1 MQESIVETLKNMK
14 SEQNL
19 TLQQIS
25 SASGVP
31 LSTVNR
37 ILSGQTENPSFR
49 DVAAIVAAMDGSLD
63 AITGLQ
69 KLESENGQLLDSNV
83 MQLLLSMQN
92 YYAKTL
98 DAARQQY
105 MRELENKDKQYR
117 DILTDKNRWLRRM
130 FFCLIGMLAVIS
142 FLLIVDFINPTIGVF
157 HTLAIRRPAFCKAAF
172 FPVYISL
179 IPALFFGTG
188 GVPAFT
194 AGAFFHWQHRTIPAL
209 QLKHRSGSC
218 GTASALPKCSIM
230 SGCEYPHR
238 ASGAKAPRT
247 LRPLPLL
254 RFAVSATGGA
264 HLCSIQYYLRFWLS
278 SCRTSLAV
286 SALRIMRYC
295 PSFFCSA
302 MP

>member
-37 ILSGQTENPSFR
+37 ILSVR

-98 DAARQQY
+98 DATRQQY
-105 MRELENKDKQYR
+105 MRELESKDKQYR

-157 HTLAIRRPAFCKAAF
+157 HT
-172 FPVYISL
+172 
-179 IPALFFGTG
+179 
-188 GVPAFT
+188 
-194 AGAFFHWQHRTIPAL
+194 
-209 QLKHRSGSC
+209 
-218 GTASALPKCSIM
+218 
-230 SGCEYPHR
+230 
-238 ASGAKAPRT
+238 
-247 LRPLPLL
+247 
-254 RFAVSATGGA
+254 
-264 HLCSIQYYLRFWLS
+264 
-278 SCRTSLAV
+278 
-286 SALRIMRYC
+286 
-295 PSFFCSA
+295 
-302 MP
+302 

>member
-92 YYAKTL
+92 YYAKPWTPPVSS
-98 DAARQQY
+98 
-105 MRELENKDKQYR
+105 
-117 DILTDKNRWLRRM
+117 TCGSLRAKTSST
-130 FFCLIGMLAVIS
+130 G
-142 FLLIVDFINPTIGVF
+142 
-157 HTLAIRRPAFCKAAF
+157 
-172 FPVYISL
+172 ISL
-179 IPALFFGTG
+179 PIK
-188 GVPAFT
+188 T
-194 AGAFFHWQHRTIPAL
+194 AGCAACF
-209 QLKHRSGSC
+209 
-218 GTASALPKCSIM
+218 SA
-230 SGCEYPHR
+230 
-238 ASGAKAPRT
+238 
-247 LRPLPLL
+247 
-254 RFAVSATGGA
+254 
-264 HLCSIQYYLRFWLS
+264 
-278 SCRTSLAV
+278 
-286 SALRIMRYC
+286 
-295 PSFFCSA
+295 
-302 MP
+302 

>member
-69 KLESENGQLLDSNV
+69 KLESENV
-83 MQLLLSMQN
+83 QLLLSMQN

-157 HTLAIRRPAFCKAAF
+157 HP
-172 FPVYISL
+172 
-179 IPALFFGTG
+179 
-188 GVPAFT
+188 
-194 AGAFFHWQHRTIPAL
+194 
-209 QLKHRSGSC
+209 
-218 GTASALPKCSIM
+218 
-230 SGCEYPHR
+230 
-238 ASGAKAPRT
+238 
-247 LRPLPLL
+247 
-254 RFAVSATGGA
+254 
-264 HLCSIQYYLRFWLS
+264 
-278 SCRTSLAV
+278 
-286 SALRIMRYC
+286 
-295 PSFFCSA
+295 
-302 MP
+302 

>member
-49 DVAAIVAAMDGSLD
+49 DVAAIVGSLD

-105 MRELENKDKQYR
+105 MRELESKDKQYR

-157 HTLAIRRPAFCKAAF
+157 HT
-172 FPVYISL
+172 
-179 IPALFFGTG
+179 
-188 GVPAFT
+188 
-194 AGAFFHWQHRTIPAL
+194 
-209 QLKHRSGSC
+209 
-218 GTASALPKCSIM
+218 
-230 SGCEYPHR
+230 
-238 ASGAKAPRT
+238 
-247 LRPLPLL
+247 
-254 RFAVSATGGA
+254 
-264 HLCSIQYYLRFWLS
+264 
-278 SCRTSLAV
+278 
-286 SALRIMRYC
+286 
-295 PSFFCSA
+295 
-302 MP
+302 

>member
-25 SASGVP
+25 RASGVP

-69 KLESENGQLLDSNV
+69 KLESKNGQLLDSNV

-98 DAARQQY
+98 DATRQQY
-105 MRELENKDKQYR
+105 MRELENQDKQYR

-142 FLLIVDFINPTIGVF
+142 FLLIVDFISP
-157 HTLAIRRPAFCKAAF
+157 P
-172 FPVYISL
+172 
-179 IPALFFGTG
+179 
-188 GVPAFT
+188 
-194 AGAFFHWQHRTIPAL
+194 
-209 QLKHRSGSC
+209 
-218 GTASALPKCSIM
+218 
-230 SGCEYPHR
+230 
-238 ASGAKAPRT
+238 
-247 LRPLPLL
+247 
-254 RFAVSATGGA
+254 
-264 HLCSIQYYLRFWLS
+264 
-278 SCRTSLAV
+278 
-286 SALRIMRYC
+286 
-295 PSFFCSA
+295 
-302 MP
+302 

>member
-92 YYAKTL
+92 AT
-98 DAARQQY
+98 RQQY
-105 MRELENKDKQYR
+105 MRELENQDKQYR

-142 FLLIVDFINPTIGVF
+142 FLLIVDFINPTVGVF
-157 HTLAIRRPAFCKAAF
+157 HT
-172 FPVYISL
+172 
-179 IPALFFGTG
+179 
-188 GVPAFT
+188 
-194 AGAFFHWQHRTIPAL
+194 
-209 QLKHRSGSC
+209 
-218 GTASALPKCSIM
+218 
-230 SGCEYPHR
+230 
-238 ASGAKAPRT
+238 
-247 LRPLPLL
+247 
-254 RFAVSATGGA
+254 
-264 HLCSIQYYLRFWLS
+264 
-278 SCRTSLAV
+278 
-286 SALRIMRYC
+286 
-295 PSFFCSA
+295 
-302 MP
+302 

>member
-98 DAARQQY
+98 DATRQQY

-142 FLLIVDFINPTIGVF
+142 F
-157 HTLAIRRPAFCKAAF
+157 CS
-172 FPVYISL
+172 SL
-179 IPALFFGTG
+179 ILSTPPLAFSIPEPFGGLPFARRRSSLSISHLSLFYFSAPAVYLLSPPVPFF
-188 GVPAFT
+188 
-194 AGAFFHWQHRTIPAL
+194 IL
-209 QLKHRSGSC
+209 
-218 GTASALPKCSIM
+218 
-230 SGCEYPHR
+230 
-238 ASGAKAPRT
+238 
-247 LRPLPLL
+247 
-254 RFAVSATGGA
+254 
-264 HLCSIQYYLRFWLS
+264 
-278 SCRTSLAV
+278 
-286 SALRIMRYC
+286 
-295 PSFFCSA
+295 FCSA

>member
-69 KLESENGQLLDSNV
+69 KSESENGQLLDSNV

-98 DAARQQY
+98 DATRQQY

-117 DILTDKNRWLRRM
+117 VASNIKPFQAADRIGQVLGSVVFQLS
-130 FFCLIGMLAVIS
+130 FLIGYGVALAIHIIVSAQTLVKSSDFLAFAHGFVS
-142 FLLIVDFINPTIGVF
+142 FLRYVKLCVLRDFQII
-157 HTLAIRRPAFCKAAF
+157 
-172 FPVYISL
+172 
-179 IPALFFGTG
+179 
-188 GVPAFT
+188 
-194 AGAFFHWQHRTIPAL
+194 
-209 QLKHRSGSC
+209 
-218 GTASALPKCSIM
+218 
-230 SGCEYPHR
+230 
-238 ASGAKAPRT
+238 
-247 LRPLPLL
+247 
-254 RFAVSATGGA
+254 
-264 HLCSIQYYLRFWLS
+264 
-278 SCRTSLAV
+278 
-286 SALRIMRYC
+286 
-295 PSFFCSA
+295 
-302 MP
+302 